1 MKDAL
6 VVIRNSFSH
15 IARMTFG
22 GYRFFDRVM
31 VLNDYETDPKK
42 TKVEKPNEEPDFR
55 TWKRSGQVI
64 ASYSDM
70 VSILNQPLQDE
81 ISLKKTL

>member
-31 VLNDYETDPKK
+31 LLNDYETDPN
-42 TKVEKPNEEPDFR
+42 TVKVEKPNEEHEFR
-55 TWKRSGQVI
+55 TWKRSGQII
-64 ASYSDM
+64 AKYPDM